1 MAPGSGRPILD
12 LLVAFVLV
20 HVVQILFS
28 FVGLV
33 GALFVLSS
41 PLTANPWTVFT
52 SVYAHLDIWH
62 LLSNSVA
69 LVLFG
74 WPVARAT
81 TRARFHAF
89 FLLTGALAGMAQ
101 IAVTN
106 LVATLPLV
114 GIEPTVGV
122 LGASGAVFA
131 LLGYLLT
138 SNPLSSG
145 LGARIAVPAWLTITV
160 FVAVAGVLTFLTAS
174 PNAALV
180 AHFTGIVLGLAAGS
194 VNLLSVV
201 PEPSSPGSGHI

>member
-41 PLTANPWTVFT
+41 PLTTNPWTVFT
-52 SVYAHLDIWH
+52 SVYAHLNIWH

-131 LLGYLLT
+131 LLGYLLA

-145 LGARIAVPAWLTITV
+145 LGARIDVPAWLTITV

-194 VNLLSVV
+194 VNLLSVA
-201 PEPSSPGSGHI
+201 PEPSSPDSGRN